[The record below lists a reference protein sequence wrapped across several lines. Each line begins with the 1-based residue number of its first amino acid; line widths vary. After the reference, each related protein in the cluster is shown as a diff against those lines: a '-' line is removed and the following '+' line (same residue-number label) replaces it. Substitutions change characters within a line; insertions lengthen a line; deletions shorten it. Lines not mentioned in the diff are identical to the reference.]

1 MSGSKINKTQDGL
14 LYQKQCFEALFKNS
28 LDAIVFTDERQL
40 IIDIN
45 TRFTELFG
53 YALEECKGKHAYDL
67 LAPEHLR
74 FQAQEIAKQVYYGDT
89 VEIETVRFAKG
100 CKPIHVSV
108 KAVPIIINNKV
119 VGGYGIYSDISARKA
134 YEEELK
140 RLSMYDALTGLYN
153 RAFFNETLKR
163 LDTNRQLPL
172 SIIMGDI
179 NGLKLVNDAFG
190 HEAGDKYLINVAEIL
205 RKACRKE
212 DIVCRIGGDE
222 FAIVFATTSL
232 ESAEKILAR
241 IHDACAGA
249 SKDPIPVSISFGAA
263 AKIEEGQDIRG
274 VLRAA
279 EDRMYQNKLLKSRK
293 IRSTIIAFLQKTLW
307 ESTYETEE
315 HSHHIGLLAHK
326 IGEALELSAGELD
339 ELYLLAALH
348 DVGKVGI
355 PQEILLKTTE
365 LSPQEWEVVKKHCEI
380 GHRIAQATPELAHI
394 SEKILAHH
402 EYWDGTGYPQ
412 GLKGVGI
419 PLASRILAIADA
431 FVVMTNGRPYKTR
444 LSKEEALKE
453 LTLCRYP
460 V

>member
-1 MSGSKINKTQDGL
+1 MDFYTRSSALK
-14 LYQKQCFEALFKNS
+14 ALFKNS

-153 RAFFNETLKR
+153 RK
-163 LDTNRQLPL
+163 
-172 SIIMGDI
+172 
-179 NGLKLVNDAFG
+179 
-190 HEAGDKYLINVAEIL
+190 
-205 RKACRKE
+205 
-212 DIVCRIGGDE
+212 
-222 FAIVFATTSL
+222 
-232 ESAEKILAR
+232 
-241 IHDACAGA
+241 
-249 SKDPIPVSISFGAA
+249 
-263 AKIEEGQDIRG
+263 
-274 VLRAA
+274 
-279 EDRMYQNKLLKSRK
+279 
-293 IRSTIIAFLQKTLW
+293 
-307 ESTYETEE
+307 
-315 HSHHIGLLAHK
+315 
-326 IGEALELSAGELD
+326 
-339 ELYLLAALH
+339 
-348 DVGKVGI
+348 
-355 PQEILLKTTE
+355 
-365 LSPQEWEVVKKHCEI
+365 
-380 GHRIAQATPELAHI
+380 
-394 SEKILAHH
+394 
-402 EYWDGTGYPQ
+402 
-412 GLKGVGI
+412 
-419 PLASRILAIADA
+419 LAIADA

-453 LTLCRYP
+453 LVRCAGTQFDPKL
-460 V
+460 VEMFVKLMNEE